1 MLSDGEDWI
10 EQDLAGFG
18 RIGQDWA
25 GFDSIGQD
33 LAGLVRI
40 V

>member
-18 RIGQDWA
+18 RIGQDLTILGRIWQDWS
-25 GFDSIGQD
+25 GFDSIG
-33 LAGLVRI
+33 
-40 V
+40 